1 MRLNLDLRLFDIEQA
16 FVQSDLDENVYMR
29 LPLGCIKLSGNSMAK
44 NKLSGDIRPATSK
57 RRRILV
63 DLLRWYLES
72 ATPNE

>member
-1 MRLNLDLRLFDIEQA
+1 MLLNLDLRLFDIEQA

-57 RRRILV
+57 REA
-63 DLLRWYLES
+63 YFG
-72 ATPNE
+72 